1 MIDKMQAVVY
11 TAPQEMTFIN
21 DYHSNQVDR
30 DDDVLLRIQ
39 AVGIC
44 GSDMHAYHGKDP
56 RRNPGLIL
64 GHEFCGE
71 IVDGP
76 DKGQKVTGNPLI
88 TCGKCEYCLQG
99 RDNLCSDRDMIGMS
113 RQGAFA
119 QYMTIPKQCL
129 VHAPNTMN
137 SNHIALTEPAAT
149 VVHAVNL
156 AIENSFKPI
165 SECHTLVIGAGAIGL
180 LTALLLKSYGVKM
193 KVLET
198 NLARHPCVQDHV
210 GVKAVNPLA
219 EAINE
224 NAFDVVIDCVGSEKT
239 NALSISS
246 VKAGGTVVNVGLLS
260 WTSSIDIRKITLQ
273 EVKLVGC
280 YTYNME
286 DFKSALT
293 FIENGS
299 FGDLSWIEEMPLSET
314 DAAFKSLHNGTMAS
328 AKVILKPHF

>member
-1 MIDKMQAVVY
+1 MIHKMEAVVY
-11 TAPQEMTFIN
+11 TAPNEMTFYPEYKPTQI
-21 DYHSNQVDR
+21 DR
-30 DDDVLLRIQ
+30 DDDVLLRIES
-39 AVGIC
+39 VGIC

-71 IVDGP
+71 IVEGAN
-76 DKGQKVTGNPLI
+76 KGQKVTGNPLI

-119 QYMTIPKQCL
+119 QYMAIPNQCL
-129 VHAPNTMN
+129 VHAPSSMN
-137 SNHIALTEPAAT
+137 SNHVALTEPAAT

-165 SECHTLVIGAGAIGL
+165 SECHVLVIGAGAIGL
-180 LTALLLKSYGVKM
+180 LTALLLKSHGVKM
-193 KVLET
+193 QVLET
-198 NLARHPCVQDHV
+198 NIARHPCVKEHV
-210 GVKAVNPLA
+210 GVIAMNPLK
-219 EAINE
+219 ESVKE
-224 NAFDVVIDCVGSEKT
+224 STFDVVIDCVGSEKT
-239 NALSISS
+239 NALSIAS

-260 WTSSIDIRKITLQ
+260 WTSNIDIRKITLQ

-286 DFKSALT
+286 DFRSALKA
-293 FIENGS
+293 IENGD

-314 DAAFKSLHNGTMAS
+314 DLAFKSLHNGTMAS